1 MQVTICRVLKSN
13 RETRWESYLCITFC
27 YKQIFFLQK
36 IEETV
41 KYTVCNPIL
50 YLGVLMFKV
59 LNSATTA
66 FSSSSDLENNCS
78 S

>member
-1 MQVTICRVLKSN
+1 MQVTICRVLKSK
-13 RETRWESYLCITFC
+13 RETRWESYLCITFS

-41 KYTVCNPIL
+41 KYTVCNPTL
-50 YLGVLMFKV
+50 YLGILMFKV
-59 LNSATTA
+59 LKSAATA